1 MKKTIFILST
11 FLVLVM
17 VAGIALFMEFKSL
30 NKEYNNLLDRHQRS
44 VSNHPDTVTIISFV
58 KDTLYN
64 TSTTM
69 YAPVQTTEDLSG
81 YVSKAEA
88 DKMAAALN
96 VAANKIDR
104 LNSQLISVKAE
115 GKGTRHKDTVTNTE
129 WLTMKDIVFD
139 VKVNLTNDS
148 IFPSAKIRL
157 TQAYAPF
164 KRNIFSRTEY
174 RSVIQA
180 NDQRVRISE
189 IIDVNKVPKSTRWG
203 ISAFGGPIVSQQGLA
218 YGAGIGVTFDLIQF

>member
-1 MKKTIFILST
+1 MKKTVFILST
-11 FLVLVM
+11 FLVLAL
-17 VAGIALFMEFKSL
+17 VAGCALFVKFKSV
-30 NKEYNNLLDRHQRS
+30 NKEYNNLLDRHQRM
-44 VSNHPDTVTIISFV
+44 VGNHPDTVQIISLV
-58 KDTLYN
+58 KDTVHN
-64 TSTTM
+64 TSTTT
-69 YAPVQTTEDLSG
+69 YAPVQTTEEISG

-88 DKMAAALN
+88 DRMAEALN

-104 LNSQLISVKAE
+104 LQSQLITIKAE
-115 GKGTRHKDTVTNTE
+115 TKGTRHKDTVTNTE
-129 WLTMKDIVFD
+129 WLTMKDNVFD

-180 NDQRVRISE
+180 NDHRVRISE
-189 IIDVNKVPKSTRWG
+189 IIDVNKIPKSSRWG
-203 ISAFGGPIVSQQGLA
+203 ISAFGGPMVSQKGLT
-218 YGAGIGVTFDLIQF
+218 YGVGMGLTFDLIQF